1 MGAVEG
7 RAQSRG
13 MWIDSAEPECHL
25 KELQLLLE
33 GNGKP
38 LKALN
43 NGAMTSFLCEKDF
56 SSSLVLSKLDGD
68 TSEGRETRLSLP

>member
-1 MGAVEG
+1 
-7 RAQSRG
+7 
-13 MWIDSAEPECHL
+13 MWIDSAEPERHL

-56 SSSLVLSKLDGD
+56 SSSLVLSKLYGGR
-68 TSEGRETRLSLP
+68 SEGRETRLSLP

>member
-7 RAQSRG
+7 RARSRG
-13 MWIDSAEPECHL
+13 MCIDSTEPECHV
-25 KELQLLLE
+25 KELQLLPE

-43 NGAMTSFLCEKDF
+43 IGAMTSFLCEKDF

-68 TSEGRETRLSLP
+68 TSEGRETRLSLQ

>member
-7 RAQSRG
+7 RAGSGG
-13 MWIDSAEPECHL
+13 MWLDSTEPECHV
-25 KELQLLLE
+25 KELQLLVE
-33 GNGKP
+33 GNRKP

-68 TSEGRETRLSLP
+68 TSEDREMRLSLQ

>member
-1 MGAVEG
+1 MGMCIG
-7 RAQSRG
+7 ST
-13 MWIDSAEPECHL
+13 EPECHV
-25 KELQLLLE
+25 KELQLLPE

-43 NGAMTSFLCEKDF
+43 IGAMTSFLCEKDF

-68 TSEGRETRLSLP
+68 TSEGRETRLSLQ

>member
-1 MGAVEG
+1 
-7 RAQSRG
+7 

-56 SSSLVLSKLDGD
+56 SSSLVLSKLYGD
-68 TSEGRETRLSLP
+68 RSEGRETRLSLL